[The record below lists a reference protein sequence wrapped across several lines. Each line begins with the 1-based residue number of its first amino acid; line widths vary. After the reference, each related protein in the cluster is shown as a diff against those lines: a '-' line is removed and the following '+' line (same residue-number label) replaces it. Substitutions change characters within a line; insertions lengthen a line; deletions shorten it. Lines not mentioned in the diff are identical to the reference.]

1 MRSLCLL
8 LHGIS
13 LLGLSG
19 HIFPN
24 ELSVIVGSVITANV
38 KPFLPF
44 FDHFKLSLKDFD
56 FKNWNSSIKLT
67 TAFDRRH

>member
-1 MRSLCLL
+1 MRSFCLL

-24 ELSVIVGSVITANV
+24 ELPDIVGSVITANV

-44 FDHFKLSLKDFD
+44 
-56 FKNWNSSIKLT
+56 LT
-67 TAFDRRH
+67 TLNFF

>member
-1 MRSLCLL
+1 MRSFCLL

-24 ELSVIVGSVITANV
+24 ELSAIVGSVITVNV

-44 FDHFKLSLKDFD
+44 
-56 FKNWNSSIKLT
+56 LT
-67 TAFDRRH
+67 TSNFLLKIVI